1 MRALAFLFL
10 FLVLGIALPAP
21 AHAQSQEEIDFA
33 RRLLDSLQKASIAQN
48 REFCGIIGI
57 TNEGELIA
65 STPRRGTVA
74 SCEPREPRG
83 IDEAI
88 ASFHTHAGFDDDY
101 DSEVPSAD
109 DIIGDMED
117 GLDGYVAT
125 PGGRLWFIDGQSGTA
140 RQICGLTCLTQDPNF
155 VPEVYGPVKQSY
167 TLGEIEQ
174 RE

>member
-1 MRALAFLFL
+1 VHAPYAGLL
-10 FLVLGIALPAP
+10 IALLFGTPAV
-21 AHAQSQEEIDFA
+21 AQSQAEIDFA
-33 RRLLDSLQKASIAQN
+33 KRLLDSLQKASIEQN

-57 TNEGELIA
+57 TDEGELIA
-65 STPRRGTVA
+65 STPRRGSIA
-74 SCEPREPRG
+74 SCEPRDPRG

-88 ASFHTHAGFDDDY
+88 ASFHTHAGFDDTY

-140 RQICGLTCLTQDPNF
+140 RQICGLNCLTQDPDF
-155 VPEVYGPVKQSY
+155 EPEVYGPIKQSY

-174 RE
+174 RD